1 MSAAAMMR
9 GSISSRELQGGQRL
23 QRTAREKEAEFLLM
37 HAAVIAQRCRQ
48 LKNGA
53 AGAGGRVVCAG
64 AAAGAAAGGGGREA
78 DSGPLEG
85 VTNYIKPKFGS
96 KPQIIDISYF
106 SSFTLMFSYKSSTDP

>member
-23 QRTAREKEAEFLLM
+23 QRTARENEAEVLLM
-37 HAAVIAQRCRQ
+37 YAAVIARRCRQ

-64 AAAGAAAGGGGREA
+64 AAAGEAAGA
-78 DSGPLEG
+78 
-85 VTNYIKPKFGS
+85 GS
-96 KPQIIDISYF
+96 EIAALSKGSRII
-106 SSFTLMFSYKSSTDP
+106 